1 MKYLEIK
8 DSKGYYWDDKE
19 MVEIDQINKDDLLK
33 LINHAEKDE
42 FEMDAYD
49 ENKLHNKAHQ
59 IIYQS
64 IHTKL
69 ADFLTDKEQFKT
81 DVEAMYAKAVG
92 EYGADL
98 ETETD
103 EEEVEEAGDTNEEEE
118 DINPDD
124 IPF

>member
-8 DSKGYYWDDKE
+8 DNKGHYWNGTE
-19 MVEIDQINKDDLLK
+19 MVEIDQINKDALLK
-33 LINHAEKDE
+33 LIDHAEEDE

-49 ENKLHNKAHQ
+49 ETQLQNKAHQ

-64 IHTKL
+64 IYMKFS
-69 ADFLTDKEQFKT
+69 DFLTDKEQFKR
-81 DVEAMYAKAVG
+81 DVDAMYAKAVG

-98 ETETD
+98 EAETD
-103 EEEVEEAGDTNEEEE
+103 EEDIEELKEAEGEG
-118 DINPDD
+118 INPGD